1 MEKLRKRTECVL
13 LEEEQ
18 MKAEGCC
25 TSEEEVQ
32 IQEKYTVLVRDLY
45 AFYPL
50 LIQFV
55 DSNR

>member
-1 MEKLRKRTECVL
+1 M

-25 TSEEEVQ
+25 ASEAELQ
-32 IQEKYTVLVRDLY
+32 IQEKFSVLVRDLY

-50 LIQFV
+50 VIPFV
-55 DSNR
+55 DLNR

>member
-1 MEKLRKRTECVL
+1 ML

-18 MKAEGCC
+18 LKTEGCD
-25 TSEEEVQ
+25 TSEAELA
-32 IQEKYTVLVRDLY
+32 IQEKFTVLVGDLY

-50 LIQFV
+50 LIPFV